1 LLLPGR
7 SLSAGRKGRKPEPG
21 GRHDRPELERLA
33 GLLPF
38 PEEVVAGLEKLSVLR
53 LSSGYLRAERFFSGE
68 AHRRRDIT
76 LERRWMSFKV
86 HSNPKHAVQRGLASL
101 DTEAGW
107 HLGAFCLL
115 LGCALEI
122 HEEGAEKLKP
132 ELLTVRQQQWL
143 LLQS

>member
-53 LSSGYLRAERFFSGE
+53 LSSGYLRAERFFTTCSSG
-68 AHRRRDIT
+68 RCPCPWNWIN
-76 LERRWMSFKV
+76 FKV
-86 HSNPKHAVQRGLASL
+86 SSNPNQGFYDL
-101 DTEAGW
+101 D
-107 HLGAFCLL
+107 
-115 LGCALEI
+115 
-122 HEEGAEKLKP
+122 KP
-132 ELLTVRQQQWL
+132 GFSW
-143 LLQS
+143 